1 MSGQNGYGNGYGYS
15 GTGRYDANDGA
26 QSGSNS
32 NSSLG
37 VSGYGGRS
45 AGASSAGGRSDRRP
59 GGYGGFYEETPQQR
73 NLSPGQSPAPSQSQ
87 SPERRRDRLDRD
99 QQPHSQYSSRS
110 RSRNQEPGRKR
121 QEERFGSS
129 SRHSDNRTQ
138 DRNASHLAKRS
149 ITAGE
154 TQAVESWSSFLN
166 SYFSSVANQC
176 ALGSDHALDP
186 TRLEFY
192 DRC

>member
-15 GTGRYDANDGA
+15 GSGRYDANDGA

-32 NSSLG
+32 SLG
-37 VSGYGGRS
+37 VSGYSGRS

-73 NLSPGQSPAPSQSQ
+73 NLSPGQSSAPTQSQ

-110 RSRNQEPGRKR
+110 RSRNQDPGRKR
-121 QEERFGSS
+121 QEERFESS
-129 SRHSDNRTQ
+129 TRRSDNIAQ
-138 DRNASHLAKRS
+138 DRNASHLVKRGN
-149 ITAGE
+149 TAGE
-154 TQAVESWSSFLN
+154 TQAVESWFFFLN
-166 SYFSSVANQC
+166 SSFGSVANQC
-176 ALGSDHALDP
+176 ALCSDHAVDP
-186 TRLEFY
+186 TRLGFY